1 VSRYVVIRK
10 CIANEFVFVDA
21 DNEKEAIVLAEKGD
35 CDSASITLEFVEHRP
50 SNTWKAELIECRTDT
65 EVNEYHAE

>member
-1 VSRYVVIRK
+1 VNRYVVVRK

-21 DNEKEAIVLAEKGD
+21 ENEKQAIVLAEKGD

-50 SNTWKAELIECRTDT
+50 SNTWKVELIESKAET
-65 EVNEYHAE
+65 EMSEYHAE